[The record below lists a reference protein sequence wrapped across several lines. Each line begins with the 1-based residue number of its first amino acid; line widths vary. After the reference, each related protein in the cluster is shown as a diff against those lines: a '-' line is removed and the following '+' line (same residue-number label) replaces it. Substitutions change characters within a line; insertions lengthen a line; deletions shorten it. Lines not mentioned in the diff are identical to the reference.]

1 VALIAVGVWV
11 IEPEPAML
19 PVTLPVKAP
28 IKPLVEVTGPE
39 KVVDAMIFPYMQVM
53 RLSACRQLE
62 AKLSDALKLPP

>member
-1 VALIAVGVWV
+1 MIAVGVWV
-11 IEPEPAML
+11 IEPEPAMLPVTL

-39 KVVDAMIFPYMQVM
+39 KVVDAMIFPYMQVT

-62 AKLSDALKLPP
+62 V